1 MNAFTPLKFALIA
14 LLLMC
19 CTSKDNEVSA
29 QDSETSDALITMVE
43 YSDYQCPAC
52 GVYHPIVERLK
63 EHFGDKLKVEYRD
76 FPLNIHQYAM
86 LAARA
91 AEAAKSQGKFKA
103 MHDMLFENQN
113 VWSGASNPQSL
124 FEGYAQEIGLDLDQ
138 FRNDLNSAEAQR
150 AVIEEKKEGEQLGV
164 NSTPTFFINGEKL
177 VQNPQNFEQFK
188 RLINLYME
196 EVEGNN

>member
-1 MNAFTPLKFALIA
+1 MNLFTALKFALVA

-29 QDSETSDALITMVE
+29 QDNSDSKALITLTE

-63 EHFGDKLKVEYRD
+63 EHFGDKLEVEYRD

-91 AEAAKSQGKFKA
+91 AEAAKIQGNFKA
-103 MHDMLFENQN
+103 MHDKLFENQN
-113 VWSGASNPQSL
+113 VWSGSSNPQSL
-124 FEGYAQEIGLDLDQ
+124 FEDYAQEIGLDLEQ
-138 FRNDLNSAEAQR
+138 FREDLNSAEAQR
-150 AVIEEKKEGEQLGV
+150 AVIEEKNEGEQMGV

-188 RLINLYME
+188 NLINLYMD
-196 EVEGNN
+196 EVEGEN